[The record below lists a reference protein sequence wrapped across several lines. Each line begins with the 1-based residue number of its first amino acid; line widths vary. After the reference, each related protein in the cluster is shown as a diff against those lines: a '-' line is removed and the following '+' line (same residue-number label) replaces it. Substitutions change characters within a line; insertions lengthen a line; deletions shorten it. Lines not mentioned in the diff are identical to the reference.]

1 MKKIMSLMV
10 AAALM
15 FSSLGTVSATAA
27 TAASQQSVTAQQK
40 KLIEV
45 GKTQLGV
52 PWKYGTMKPGVG
64 FDCSNF
70 TAWVYNKALGIKFS
84 SSSRQQRYTT
94 SLGTPVPID
103 KHNKFKNLKVG
114 DLLFFA
120 NSADAGGGAH
130 VGLYAG
136 EINGKHYVL
145 QEGGGRGKVT
155 FEPMEGTW
163 FASKLVYAKRILHS

>member
-1 MKKIMSLMV
+1 MKKMIALVV
-10 AAALM
+10 AAFLA
-15 FSSLGTVSATAA
+15 FSSLGTVSAAVPSST
-27 TAASQQSVTAQQK
+27 QVTAQQQ
-40 KLIEV
+40 KLIDV

-52 PWKYGTMKPGVG
+52 PWKYGTMKPGIG

-70 TAWVYNKALGIKFS
+70 TSWVYNKALGIKFT
-84 SSSRQQRYTT
+84 SSSRSQRYTT

-103 KHNKFKNLKVG
+103 KNNKFKNLQVG

-120 NSADAGGGAH
+120 NSSDAGGGGH

-136 EINGKHYVL
+136 EKNGKHYVL

-155 FEPMEGTW
+155 YEPMEGTW
-163 FASKLVYAKRILHS
+163 FASKLVYAKRILK

>member
-1 MKKIMSLMV
+1 MVTAFIMFGSLN
-10 AAALM
+10 
-15 FSSLGTVSATAA
+15 TVSAATASSQQAA
-27 TAASQQSVTAQQK
+27 TAQQQ

-45 GKTQLGV
+45 GKSQLGV
-52 PWKYGTMKPGVG
+52 PWKSGMMKPGIG

-70 TAWVYNKALGIKFS
+70 TAWVYNKALGIKFT
-84 SSSRQQRYTT
+84 SSSRKQRYTT

-103 KHNKFKNLKVG
+103 KNNKFKNLKVG

-120 NSADAGGGAH
+120 NSKDAGGGGH

-136 EINGKHYVL
+136 VINGKHYVL
-145 QEGGGRGKVT
+145 QAGGGRGKVT

-163 FASKLVYAKRILHS
+163 FASKLVYAKRIINN